1 MSLKQANSK
10 SKPDLYI
17 IARLIKVLKERGK
30 VSRTTLATASGLAYD
45 RLVNYL
51 SWMKEK
57 GLVDIG
63 EQDLV
68 FLTEKGSA
76 TYERLVDW
84 IMEYVGKL
92 KFPRLKGKQ

>member
-1 MSLKQANSK
+1 MSSKEANSK

-17 IARLIKVLKERGK
+17 IARLIKVLKERGRI
-30 VSRTTLATASGLAYD
+30 SRTALATASGLAYD

-51 SWMKEK
+51 SWMREK
-57 GLVDIG
+57 GLVEID

-68 FLTEKGSA
+68 FLTEKGSE
-76 TYERLVDW
+76 TYGRLVDW

-92 KFPRLKGKQ
+92 KFPRLKGD

>member
-1 MSLKQANSK
+1 MSSKEASSK

-17 IARLIKVLKERGK
+17 IARLIKVLKERGRI
-30 VSRTTLATASGLAYD
+30 SRTSLATATGLAYD
-45 RLVNYL
+45 RLVSYL

-57 GLVDIG
+57 RLVEID

-68 FLTEKGSA
+68 FLTEKGSE

-84 IMEYVGKL
+84 ILEYVGKL
-92 KFPRLKGKQ
+92 KFPRLKGE